1 MLPNRIG
8 LVAMKKL
15 QHEHLYGNC
24 IMLAPDGQTLCLCD
38 QKKIDWY
45 LSRNLAVLVN
55 ENPKTIQLTFVPKGN
70 GKADYPYYT
79 SEKKNI
85 CVCCS
90 SCFELTKHHC
100 VPRCFRKY
108 FPKEYKSHSC
118 HDVVLLCK
126 VCHVKY
132 EEFAQQLKKKLI
144 NEYCVKKTPP
154 LKLWC
159 GTPNRLSQQNKELYK
174 AISASNAL
182 LNYNK
187 IPLQRIQIL
196 EQRVKDYLKKDII
209 TEDDLKSILLQD
221 LIIPVDNFGKTIV
234 EKLIDIPEFIVMW
247 RRHFVDI
254 MKPKYLPEFWDV
266 EYEN

>member
-1 MLPNRIG
+1 MLS
-8 LVAMKKL
+8 
-15 QHEHLYGNC
+15 
-24 IMLAPDGQTLCLCD
+24 PDGQTLCLCD

-45 LSRNLAVLVN
+45 LSRNLAVLV
-55 ENPKTIQLTFVPKGN
+55 NPKTIQLTFVPKGN

-90 SCFELTKHHC
+90 SYFELTKHHC
-100 VPRCFRKY
+100 VPKCFRKY

-118 HDVVLLCK
+118 HDVVLLCE

-132 EEFAQQLKKKLI
+132 EEFAQQLKQKLI
-144 NEYCVKKTPP
+144 NEYCVKKIP
-154 LKLWC
+154 LK
-159 GTPNRLSQQNKELYK
+159 NNELHK
-174 AISASNAL
+174 AISDSNAL
-182 LNYNK
+182 LNCDKFK

-209 TEDDLKSILLQD
+209 TEDDLKSILVQD
-221 LIIPVDNFGKTIV
+221 SKVPVYNFGKTIV
-234 EKLIDIPEFIVMW
+234 EKIEVPEFIIMW

-266 EYEN
+266 EHHEN